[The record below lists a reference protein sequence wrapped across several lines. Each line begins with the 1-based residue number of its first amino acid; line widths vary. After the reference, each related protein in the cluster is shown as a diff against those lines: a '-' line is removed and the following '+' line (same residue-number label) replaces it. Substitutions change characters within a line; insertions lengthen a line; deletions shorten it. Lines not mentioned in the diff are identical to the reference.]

1 MFDWN
6 DLRIFLAIARHGSA
20 LAAARALNLNQTT
33 VTRRVGAL
41 ELALG
46 ASLFLRGPR
55 GSILTERGEAL
66 LPQAEAVERAALA
79 LDGDAGRM
87 QRDTGGEIRI
97 TAPEAL
103 MALFVGPLSL
113 RFRERNPDIRFDYV
127 SAETRLDLAKG
138 DADIAFRAGGVLEGD
153 TLVCQALPDN
163 NWTAYCSTAYA
174 SRHGKPFGMEGMAG
188 HKIIAFAGP
197 IAAMPHL
204 RHFMTQVQTCDLVG
218 TSNNVPNMAGMI
230 RAGIGISILPCVVGD
245 MQKDLTRCF
254 APPAGLWTPWWIVA
268 SREANELRRVRDFMS
283 FAADQLRPLR
293 GALNG
298 TLDQDAARALLE
310 TLTA

>member
-20 LAAARALNLNQTT
+20 LAAARELNLNQTT

-41 ELALG
+41 EHALG
-46 ASLFLRGPR
+46 ASLFLRGAR

-79 LDGDAGRM
+79 LDGEAGRM

-113 RFRERNPDIRFDYV
+113 RFRESHPDIRFDYV

-153 TLVCQALPDN
+153 TLVCQALPDIH
-163 NWTAYCSTAYA
+163 WTVYA
-174 SRHGKPFGMEGMAG
+174 SGPLAQRRGTPKGVDAMAG
-188 HKIIAFAGP
+188 FP
-197 IAAMPHL
+197 IVSYSGSITTMQHL
-204 RHFMTQVQTCDLVG
+204 RLFMAKVQPCDIVG
-218 TSNNVPNMAGMI
+218 SSNNVPNMLGMI
-230 RAGIGISILPCVVGD
+230 RAGLGIGVLPCVLGD
-245 MQKDLTRCF
+245 MQPDLSRCF
-254 APPAGLWTPWWIVA
+254 APPEGLSTPWWLVA
-268 SREANELRRVRDFMS
+268 SREANELKRVREFMAFS
-283 FAADQLRPLR
+283 ADQMRRMR
-293 GALNG
+293 GALTG
-298 TLDQDAARALLE
+298 TLDQAAARALIQ
-310 TLTA
+310 TL